1 MCPQLHQ
8 ENDVLHMQIEY
19 HDVTLW
25 YKIVY
30 NDQLCYSYMAV
41 ASCSYS
47 CSYIDNVVIRS
58 CSYIDN
64 VASCSYIDNVASC
77 SYIDNVAIAVAI

>member
-1 MCPQLHQ
+1 
-8 ENDVLHMQIEY
+8 MQIEY

-25 YKIVY
+25 YKRVY

-41 ASCSYS
+41 AS